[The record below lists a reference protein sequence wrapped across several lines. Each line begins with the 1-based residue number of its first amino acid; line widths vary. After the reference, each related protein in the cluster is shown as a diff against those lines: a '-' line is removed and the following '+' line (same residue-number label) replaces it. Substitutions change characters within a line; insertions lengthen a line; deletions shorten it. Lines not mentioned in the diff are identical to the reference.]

1 MSKDEF
7 RANTARTVYTN
18 KNTSFADWHKMV
30 LEEYAKLGVDPES
43 VRPLREK
50 HAYEGGDTT
59 TGWAQHVWHNN
70 KMRERTKMMKVLNG

>member
-7 RANTARTVYTN
+7 RANTARTVFTN
-18 KNTSFADWHKMV
+18 KNISFAEWRGMV
-30 LEEYAKLGVDPES
+30 LLEYAKLGVNAAE